1 MSIFDFSDISKSKET
16 IQKTWVDFR
25 SALAKGVFSYNE
37 LDAAKENATFLR
49 VFDDLFLHCHRFF
62 DTSVESIL
70 SSPTNLIRAG
80 RLRPADPAPTYS
92 RFIPN
97 KDYITKH
104 NRFSPPGVEWLY
116 LAIGDPCIA
125 IKCALKECRAVAGE
139 LFGLCQF
146 KLNEEYLEKT
156 LVDLTIADNVSYEEL
171 NEQLDS
177 SADEICNREE
187 NKDIKSILKNGYAIA
202 PDVSDIL
209 GKFIKWAAYTY
220 ARLLSKQI
228 FVPVETEDKELMY
241 SPFQCMAQYFL
252 SLGYEGIVYSST
264 VFPEGK
270 NVVLFD
276 KEAAIPF
283 GKIRTLTI

>member
-97 KDYITKH
+97 
-104 NRFSPPGVEWLY
+104 
-116 LAIGDPCIA
+116 
-125 IKCALKECRAVAGE
+125 
-139 LFGLCQF
+139 
-146 KLNEEYLEKT
+146 LN
-156 LVDLTIADNVSYEEL
+156 
-171 NEQLDS
+171 
-177 SADEICNREE
+177 
-187 NKDIKSILKNGYAIA
+187 
-202 PDVSDIL
+202 
-209 GKFIKWAAYTY
+209 
-220 ARLLSKQI
+220 
-228 FVPVETEDKELMY
+228 Y
-241 SPFQCMAQYFL
+241 SCT
-252 SLGYEGIVYSST
+252 S
-264 VFPEGK
+264 
-270 NVVLFD
+270 
-276 KEAAIPF
+276 
-283 GKIRTLTI
+283 